1 MESNTPDRIQH
12 KQLYLTY
19 NDSQEKLLGPA
30 MLLDKLQEQLKRY
43 NPYYGIACHENA
55 PTTGTS
61 HYHLLMLFKDKV
73 CTRNLTIL
81 EVDGIMPHIEPVHNN
96 LKRIIQYIKKNGEIA
111 ELNKDNCPV
120 KMEMMNKVEKAKLM
134 LTGDLQECFLNGTLS
149 SVDIIRADK
158 IKKIFAMNKKPD
170 PFSRKLVLWFK
181 GESGEGKTRT
191 AVELADR
198 YQFRYWMTSSDLK
211 WFDGYDEQEVAI
223 IDEFRKSMLKDWS
236 FLLRLLDGYSLFVPV
251 KGAFAKWCPKIVI
264 ITTPATPTEAF
275 SWVDKDGQEQNWDR
289 QEQLERRLT
298 FDDELQVYEFPL
310 WKDEEVRLHKTI
322 RKFLGIE
329 EEQEMIEEELSMSP
343 ILPEPTQIDEA

>member
-1 MESNTPDRIQH
+1 MESNTPARLQH

-19 NDSQEKLLGPA
+19 NDSQKKIIGPA
-30 MLLDKLQEQLKRY
+30 ILLDKLSEQLKQFQ
-43 NPYYGIACHENA
+43 PSYGICCYEEA
-55 PTTGTS
+55 PTTGMP
-61 HYHLLMLFKDKV
+61 HYHLLMIFKERV
-73 CTRNLTIL
+73 CTRNMEIL
-81 EVDGIMPHIEPVHNN
+81 EVENIKPHIEPVHNN
-96 LKRIIQYIKKNGEIA
+96 LKRIIQYIKKNGIIA

-120 KMEMMNKVEKAKLM
+120 KLEMINKQEKAQLM
-134 LTGDLQECFLNGTLS
+134 LTGDLKECFLNGTLS

-236 FLLRLLDGYSLFVPV
+236 FLLRLLDGYSLFVPI

-310 WKDEEVRLHKTI
+310 
-322 RKFLGIE
+322 
-329 EEQEMIEEELSMSP
+329 
-343 ILPEPTQIDEA
+343 